1 MLKKMESLEGKR
13 PRKKIQLQAV
23 TEEEAE
29 TGNPETEVKPT
40 LSSIPEKPP
49 SPEPKPVKYKRGTGP
64 EAAAKM
70 KRVQR
75 RCHEKAKIVF
85 SSDRLLEDKL
95 YLTSLAGGGMNQR
108 PDVAVDRIKRG
119 ISATAEEALEYL
131 RMRDEFWSQLE
142 LGTGTGTGP
151 GQKSDGKKEKRPKSS
166 KH

>member
-75 RCHEKAKIVF
+75 RCHEKAIAF
-85 SSDRLLEDKL
+85 E
-95 YLTSLAGGGMNQR
+95 GR
-108 PDVAVDRIKRG
+108 PCNKDPCTVP
-119 ISATAEEALEYL
+119 
-131 RMRDEFWSQLE
+131 EF
-142 LGTGTGTGP
+142 G
-151 GQKSDGKKEKRPKSS
+151 
-166 KH
+166 

>member
-1 MLKKMESLEGKR
+1 M
-13 PRKKIQLQAV
+13 
-23 TEEEAE
+23 
-29 TGNPETEVKPT
+29 
-40 LSSIPEKPP
+40 
-49 SPEPKPVKYKRGTGP
+49 KYKRGTGP